1 MRRSGMH
8 LTLLLPLLVL
18 LAGACRPLR
27 VVPGDTLITGI
38 DFSAYTKQ
46 GFFFTPEMYDGPYES
61 IGLVT
66 VSLFP
71 AARQVIE
78 AGGIRRW
85 RIDKPSVDEGV
96 AKMYEQAKN
105 MGADALVNFAVRVS
119 DDRLDEWTVRPV
131 LEVSGFAIRRARSS
145 TVVVPNVD
153 VHPPE

>member
-1 MRRSGMH
+1 MRRSAV
-8 LTLLLPLLVL
+8 LFAALLPLVV

-27 VVPGDTLITGI
+27 VVPSNTLITGI

-71 AARQVIE
+71 AAKQVVD
-78 AGGIRRW
+78 AGGARRW
-85 RIDKPSVDEGV
+85 QIDKPSIDEGV
-96 AKMYEQAKN
+96 AKMYEQAKD
-105 MGADALVNFAVRVS
+105 MGADALVNFAVRVT

-131 LEVSGFAIRRARSS
+131 LEVSGFAIRRSRAGV
-145 TVVVPNVD
+145 VVVPNVD
-153 VHPPE
+153 VNPPD